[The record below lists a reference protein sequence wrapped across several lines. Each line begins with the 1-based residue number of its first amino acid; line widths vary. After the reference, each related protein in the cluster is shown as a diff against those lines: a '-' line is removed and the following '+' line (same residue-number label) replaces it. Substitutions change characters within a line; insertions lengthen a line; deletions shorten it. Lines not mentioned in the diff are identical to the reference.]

1 MKKRVAIIGAGI
13 SGLTLAQNLKSHAD
27 VVVFEKARGVGGRM
41 STRYADPFYFDH
53 GTQFFTAR
61 SNAFQRFISPMLESG
76 LIAPWEGKVITI
88 QEDRSIKDRLWF
100 EPHHVATPNMNSLC
114 KHMAEGITINLGTEV
129 APLATKVLDGWH
141 LEDKSGAALGV
152 FDWVISTAPPV
163 QTQRL
168 FAAHVQAEESLPER
182 KLLGCYTLMIGF
194 NQPWNKPW
202 MAAKIHASPIEWI
215 AVNSTKPSRNAA
227 VTSLVVHTNNDW
239 AEMHIDD
246 DMTAAEQFLRTE
258 FEAVSGLDTRDA
270 NYFSCHR
277 WRYALVDT
285 PAELSPYVDPEIQ
298 IASTGDWCT
307 ASRIEDAWVNA
318 SSLGDKLIRLFRS
331 E

>member
-1 MKKRVAIIGAGI
+1 
-13 SGLTLAQNLKSHAD
+13 
-27 VVVFEKARGVGGRM
+27 
-41 STRYADPFYFDH
+41 
-53 GTQFFTAR
+53 
-61 SNAFQRFISPMLESG
+61 
-76 LIAPWEGKVITI
+76 
-88 QEDRSIKDRLWF
+88 
-100 EPHHVATPNMNSLC
+100 
-114 KHMAEGITINLGTEV
+114 
-129 APLATKVLDGWH
+129 
-141 LEDKSGAALGV
+141 
-152 FDWVISTAPPV
+152 
-163 QTQRL
+163 
-168 FAAHVQAEESLPER
+168 
-182 KLLGCYTLMIGF
+182 
-194 NQPWNKPW
+194 